1 MGGLIPLL
9 PYILTGNVSTALIA
23 SVILTGI
30 TLAIFGAV
38 KDRLTG
44 VNMVKESIQTL
55 IVGGLAA
62 GVAFYVASLFG

>member
-1 MGGLIPLL
+1 VGGLIPLL
-9 PYILTGNVSTALIA
+9 PYILTGDVSTALIA

-44 VNMVKESIQTL
+44 VNMVKGSIQTL
-55 IVGGLAA
+55 IVGGLTA

>member
-38 KDRLTG
+38 KGRLTG
-44 VNMVKESIQTL
+44 VNMVKGSIQTL

>member
-38 KDRLTG
+38 MGRLTG
-44 VNMVKESIQTL
+44 VNMVKGSIQTL

-62 GVAFYVASLFG
+62 VVAFYVASLFG